1 MTKQF
6 RHRGWP
12 PLHLTLRAR
21 QLTHATCTLGNLSVL
36 GARGGCLRPD
46 GLLRGGM
53 ATLAGRSGSDAWEAV
68 KDMETKDGKW
78 MPTVEDVLKDLRG

>member
-1 MTKQF
+1 M
-6 RHRGWP
+6 
-12 PLHLTLRAR
+12 
-21 QLTHATCTLGNLSVL
+21 
-36 GARGGCLRPD
+36 RPD

-68 KDMETKDGKW
+68 KDMETKDGKL